1 MAMKKIIL
9 MATLMFI
16 TVLFTGSVMAQELM
30 IFPAKGQSEDQMEK
44 DKFECYS
51 WGKKQTGFDPMV
63 IPKATAP
70 PPQQQAQSGGA
81 VRGAAGG
88 ALAGAAIGKAS
99 GNSRSDGAKYGA
111 AAGAVMGGMRRSGQ
125 RQADQKAQEQWEKEQ
140 ADNYMK
146 NRNDYTRAYGAC
158 LEGKGYTVK

>member
-1 MAMKKIIL
+1 MKKMIF
-9 MATLMFI
+9 MTTLMFFTI
-16 TVLFTGSVMAQELM
+16 LFAGSALAQELM

-70 PPQQQAQSGGA
+70 PPQQQAKSGGA

-88 ALAGAAIGKAS
+88 AIAGAAIGKIT
-99 GNSRSDGAKYGA
+99 GNSGSDGAKYGA
-111 AAGAVMGGMRRSGQ
+111 AAGGLTGGMRQSGQ
-125 RQADQKAQEQWEKEQ
+125 KRSDQQAQAQWEKEQ

-146 NRNDYTRAYGAC
+146 NRNNYNRAYGAC

>member
-1 MAMKKIIL
+1 MKTTKCVTISLVI
-9 MATLMFI
+9 
-16 TVLFTGSVMAQELM
+16 VLLAAGVVLAQELM
-30 IFPAKGQSEDQMEK
+30 IFPAKGQSEEQLEK

-51 WGKKQTGFDPMV
+51 WSKKQTGFDPMV
-63 IPKATAP
+63 IPKATEP
-70 PPQQQAQSGGA
+70 PPQQQAKRGGA

-88 ALAGAAIGKAS
+88 AIAGAAIGKIT

-111 AAGAVMGGMRRSGQ
+111 AAGGLTGGMRQSGQ
-125 RQADQKAQEQWEKEQ
+125 KRSDQQAQAQWEKEQ

-146 NRNDYTRAYGAC
+146 NRNNYNRAYGAC

>member
-1 MAMKKIIL
+1 MKKMIF
-9 MATLMFI
+9 MTALMFFTI
-16 TVLFTGSVMAQELM
+16 LFAGSALAQEL
-30 IFPAKGQSEDQMEK
+30 IVFPAKGQSEDQMEK

-70 PPQQQAQSGGA
+70 PPQQQAKSGGA

-88 ALAGAAIGKAS
+88 AIVGAAIGKITD
-99 GNSRSDGAKYGA
+99 NSSSDGAKYGA
-111 AAGAVMGGMRRSGQ
+111 AAGGLTGGMRQSRQKRSDQ
-125 RQADQKAQEQWEKEQ
+125 QAQTQWEKEQ
-140 ADNYMK
+140 ANNYMK
-146 NRNDYTRAYGAC
+146 NRNNYNRAYGAC

>member
-1 MAMKKIIL
+1 
-9 MATLMFI
+9 MFI

-88 ALAGAAIGKAS
+88 AVTGAAIGKIT

-111 AAGAVMGGMRRSGQ
+111 AAGAAMGGMRRSGQ